1 VRRSIAIALIG
12 VALAACTKVNDVTGA
27 LSPSPGSPSASSS
40 ARPSGATD
48 GSVAPDGK
56 PAIVVRTPR
65 SGDDVVSGVTVSGT
79 AFTRSGK
86 VAIEILGDDGRQLA
100 ASLADTSCGA
110 NCRGRF
116 SADLA
121 FIVVGREDG
130 IIRLYEP
137 SPQDGTALSTT
148 ELTVGLVPGV

>member
-1 VRRSIAIALIG
+1 MRRSIAIALIG

-27 LSPSPGSPSASSS
+27 LSPSPGSPSA
-40 ARPSGATD
+40 RPSGATG